1 MFRKRDLEAQLWVM
15 SRTLKLTQDL
25 LALERQKN
33 SLALARIEAQR
44 EDIRRLLERIQ
55 ELASQSPPT
64 RSKTPLYMSES
75 EEDIRFMRDTEQI
88 SIAEAEDML
97 RQLQF
102 DNQTILVDDAEDLS
116 LF

>member
-1 MFRKRDLEAQLWVM
+1 
-15 SRTLKLTQDL
+15 
-25 LALERQKN
+25 
-33 SLALARIEAQR
+33 
-44 EDIRRLLERIQ
+44 
-55 ELASQSPPT
+55 
-64 RSKTPLYMSES
+64 MSES